1 MHSWQC
7 ERVRRTLGLYCALV
21 LASTFCSSLG
31 LCQSDSQVPGKPEPE
46 SLRDLRRGDAQLS
59 LRVDGSDLTV
69 TTSQRLSGGVDSI
82 RWNGMEFI
90 DSYDHGRQMQ
100 TAVSYDAGA
109 IGEYWAERFNP
120 TECGSRRDGLGP
132 SSSSRLLAIA
142 GTERELRTST
152 QMAFWLA
159 PDEFSFGRSA
169 LNTKVLSDQIL
180 HKRIRLGVY
189 TDSRVIE
196 VAMTL
201 QTPATQLHRF
211 VQYEV
216 LTGYM
221 PECFSKFYGLDSKS
235 GELVEL
241 SDGPGEQAMP
251 IVFSTEDNRF
261 AMGAI
266 AMGRPDWITEP
277 TGYGRFRFEQERV
290 VKWNVVMRYRKAPE
304 LDRFQAS
311 FRVCVVVGGLQ
322 EVRSAMKSLQDGTL
336 AEVAEPVDSKPK

>member
-1 MHSWQC
+1 MQPLPCDSFW
-7 ERVRRTLGLYCALV
+7 RTLNRYSAFVLV
-21 LASTFCSSLG
+21 LIPCSSFG
-31 LCQSDSQVPGKPEPE
+31 LCQSDSRASGERE
-46 SLRDLRRGDAQLS
+46 REFSRGDARLS
-59 LRVDGSDLTV
+59 IPLDGSDLTIS
-69 TTSQRLSGGVDSI
+69 TSQRLSGGVDSI
-82 RWNGMEFI
+82 RWNGVEFI
-90 DSYDHGRQMQ
+90 DSYDHGRQLQ
-100 TAVSYDAGA
+100 TAVSFDAGSN
-109 IGEYWAERFNP
+109 GEFWAERFNP
-120 TECGSRRDGLGP
+120 TECGSRRDGVGP
-132 SSSSRLLAIA
+132 NSSSRLLAIA
-142 GTERELRTST
+142 GDDRDLRTST

-169 LNTKVLSDQIL
+169 LNTNVLSDQIL

-189 TDSRVIE
+189 ADPRVIE

-201 QTPATQLHRF
+201 QTPATQSHRF

-251 IVFSTEDNRF
+251 IVFSTEDKRF
-261 AMGAI
+261 AMGAL
-266 AMGRPDWITEP
+266 AMGKPDWITEP

-290 VKWNVVMRYRKAPE
+290 VKWNVVMRYRKVPE

-311 FRVCVVVGGLQ
+311 FRVCVVVGGLA
-322 EVRSAMKSLQDGTL
+322 EVSRAMKSLRGGMMKKV
-336 AEVAEPVDSKPK
+336 VASDSSRPE

>member
-1 MHSWQC
+1 MRSTQC
-7 ERVRRTLGLYCALV
+7 ERARRTLRHSALV
-21 LASTFCSSLG
+21 LLSIYYSSLG
-31 LCQSDSQVPGKPEPE
+31 WCQDASPPASEGKREFH
-46 SLRDLRRGDAQLS
+46 RGDAQLS
-59 LRVDGSDLTV
+59 IPVDGSNLTV

-82 RWNGMEFI
+82 RWNGVEFI

-100 TAVSYDAGA
+100 TAVSFDAGA
-109 IGEYWAERFNP
+109 SGEFWAERFNP
-120 TECGSRRDGLGP
+120 TECGSRRDGVGLN
-132 SSSSRLLAIA
+132 SSSRLLAIA
-142 GTERELRTST
+142 GSERELRTST
-152 QMAFWLA
+152 QLAFWLA

-169 LNTKVLSDQIL
+169 LNTKVLSDLIL
-180 HKRIRLGVY
+180 YKRIRLGVY
-189 TDSRVIE
+189 TDPRVIE

-201 QTPATQLHRF
+201 QSPATQLHRY

-221 PECFSKFYGLDSKS
+221 PECFSKFHGLDAST
-235 GELVEL
+235 GELVEI

-251 IVFSTEDNRF
+251 VVFSTEDKRF
-261 AMGAI
+261 AIGAI

-277 TGYGRFRFEQERV
+277 TGYGRFRFEKERV

-322 EVRSAMKSLQDGTL
+322 EVRRAMKALVDGTL
-336 AEVAEPVDSKPK
+336 AKVSGSMD